1 MVKENKSTICPKFE
15 KTFTLLGKRWTG
27 LIIRMLMDDCCRF
40 GDLAHR
46 IPGISAR
53 MLAERLKELEQ
64 EAIIRRI
71 VIPDMPVKIEYK
83 LTDKGQS
90 LARALDPLQEW
101 AESWIKQE
109 V

>member
-1 MVKENKSTICPKFE
+1 MVKSEINTICPKFE

-27 LIIRMLMDDCCRF
+27 LIVRMLQSECCKF
-40 GDLAHR
+40 GHLLHR

-64 EAIIRRI
+64 EGIIRRL
-71 VIPDMPVKIEYK
+71 VIPDIPVKIDYR
-83 LTDKGQS
+83 LTEKGQS

-101 AESWIKQE
+101 SEIWMKQE